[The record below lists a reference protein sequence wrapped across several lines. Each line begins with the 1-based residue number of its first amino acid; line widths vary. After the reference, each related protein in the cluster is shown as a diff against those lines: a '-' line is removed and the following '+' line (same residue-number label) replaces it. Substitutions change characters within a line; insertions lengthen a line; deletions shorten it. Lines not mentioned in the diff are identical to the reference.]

1 MCSEARFCITLSLIT
16 FITVQSPIFTFR
28 ARCWGSRSQG
38 YLFLTFL
45 CFLFFVF
52 FFRRGAVFLKL
63 YSLQFV
69 FWLFFSSF
77 LIFVI
82 QDNYFYFKVSSRTQ
96 LFIFFIA
103 KLLKNSEQ
111 QDFKKV
117 FGYLFFIIF
126 CLFFSENKITFD
138 SNW

>member
-1 MCSEARFCITLSLIT
+1 MCSEARFCITLSLVT

-28 ARCWGSRSQG
+28 ARCWGSRSRG
-38 YLFLTFL
+38 SYIPDVSLFSVF
-45 CFLFFVF
+45 CF

-69 FWLFFSSF
+69 FLLFFSSF
-77 LIFVI
+77 LLFVI

-138 SNW
+138 SN